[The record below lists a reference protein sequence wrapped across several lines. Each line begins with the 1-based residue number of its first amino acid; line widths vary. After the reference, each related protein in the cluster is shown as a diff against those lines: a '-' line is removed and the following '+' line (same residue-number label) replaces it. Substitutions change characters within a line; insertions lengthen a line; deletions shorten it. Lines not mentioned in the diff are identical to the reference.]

1 MTTPRSTVASRIT
14 TIIVL
19 GCVAI
24 MALDRLSLLPILR
37 PLTTSLLEWGIILA
51 AFAMLLGAA
60 NIVIV
65 HARRILSGEHGWGY
79 SLLLLIALL
88 TVAIAGMVSVGGVTS
103 PLMNWVFDSILAP
116 GYAALFALLVFFM
129 AGAAFALLRFNRSGG
144 TWLLVGVLLMVFAQ
158 APAIRSALPAGFSQF
173 VLWLVQIPVT
183 GAVRGVL
190 LGVALALFAVG
201 LRTVLRR
208 G

>member
-144 TWLLVGVLLMVFAQ
+144 AWLLTGVLLMVFAQ

-173 VLWLVQIPVT
+173 VLWLVEIPVT
-183 GAVRGVL
+183 GALRGVL
-190 LGVALALFAVG
+190 LGVALALFAIGV
-201 LRTVLRR
+201 RTVLRR

>member
-1 MTTPRSTVASRIT
+1 MTTPRSTIASRIT
-14 TIIVL
+14 TIVVL

-24 MALDRLSLLPILR
+24 MTLDRLSLLPMLR

-60 NIVIV
+60 NIVIF

-173 VLWLVQIPVT
+173 VLWLVEIPVT
-183 GAVRGVL
+183 GALRGVL
-190 LGVALALFAVG
+190 LGVALALFAIGV
-201 LRTVLRR
+201 RTVLRR

>member
-1 MTTPRSTVASRIT
+1 
-14 TIIVL
+14 L
-19 GCVAI
+19 
-24 MALDRLSLLPILR
+24 ALDRLAFLPVLR
-37 PLTTSLLEWGIILA
+37 PITTSLFEWGIILA

-65 HARRILSGEHGWGY
+65 HARRILSGERGWGY
-79 SLLLLIALL
+79 SLILLIALL
-88 TVAIAGMVSVGGVTS
+88 TVTIAGMVSVGGVTS

-129 AGAAFALLRFNRSGG
+129 AGAAFALLRVNRSGG
-144 TWLLVGVLLMVFAQ
+144 AWLLIGVLLMVFAQ
-158 APAIRSALPAGFSQF
+158 APAIRSALPSGFSQF
-173 VLWLVQIPVT
+173 AVWLVEIPVT

-190 LGVALALFAVG
+190 LGVALALFAIGV
-201 LRTVLRR
+201 RSVLRR